1 MSRLERFADWVDGFD
16 IADAP
21 DDVVERAKLQ
31 VCNVLAAAYAG
42 GGTGDITEE
51 VRRKSPEGDATV
63 LAGEETKTDAVTAY
77 YVNSV
82 LSMRHD
88 YDDYLFM
95 AHSGH
100 SAVLG
105 SLAVAEENGA
115 GGGEL
120 LRAVVAANEL
130 EGRLGASVVVGP
142 HNGQMWSF
150 LHQAGAAAATA
161 VIEDTDAVD
170 SLSMALYNPPFP
182 LEPGFMGGDSKATTA
197 TTGSAG
203 IRAARLAASGAK
215 GAPDVLEAEKGFYDR
230 FSYLPFPEVLS
241 GFGASWVT
249 RSLSYKPY
257 PGCAYVQTPVELIEG
272 FDIDADE
279 VEQVEVETSLLTCGM
294 EEMSRP
300 HRSDE
305 HLPASNVT
313 FSVPYSVALA
323 LHSDGYG
330 PDVLNDGYLRKNRD
344 ELDALASKVELRHDW
359 QHTVDVLDGI
369 SRGVALDGML
379 AERSVR
385 EKISG
390 LRDFREEHSRLSTAS
405 ELTRLLRSGETRD
418 FLDSFTSPLGGDGF
432 NLADASFGDVEF
444 HFGASVEV
452 RAGGEVHT
460 ASSSDHTGAS
470 GRDFEETRDAV
481 YEKLRDEAPET
492 VDADAVIDVVD
503 DLESRGIDEVTEVV
517 SPG

>member
-16 IADAP
+16 IGDAP
-21 DDVVERAKLQ
+21 DDVVESAKLQ
-31 VCNVLAAAYAG
+31 VCNVLAAGYAG
-42 GGTGDITEE
+42 GGTEDITEG
-51 VRRKSPEGDATV
+51 VRKKAPDGNATV
-63 LAGEETKTDAVTAY
+63 LAGEETKMDAVTAY

-100 SAVLG
+100 SAVLA
-105 SLAVAEENGA
+105 SLALAEENGV
-115 GGGEL
+115 GGGEM

-161 VIEDTDAVD
+161 VIEGVD
-170 SLSMALYNPPFP
+170 VAEALSMALYSPPFP

-197 TTGSAG
+197 TTGCAG
-203 IRAARLAASGAK
+203 IRAGRLAASGAR

-241 GFGASWVT
+241 GFGGSWVT

-257 PGCAYVQTPVELIEG
+257 PGCAYVQTPVEIVEG
-272 FDIDADE
+272 FDVDAGE
-279 VEQVEVETSLLTCGM
+279 VERVEVETSLLTCGM

-305 HLPASNVT
+305 HLPPSNVT

-323 LHSDGYG
+323 LHADGYG
-330 PDVLNDGYLRKNRD
+330 TDALTDSYLRQNRD
-344 ELDALASKVELRHDW
+344 EIERLASKVELRHDW

-369 SRGVALDGML
+369 SRGVALDSML

-390 LRDFREEHSRLSTAS
+390 LRDFREEHSRLSTTS
-405 ELTRLLRSGETRD
+405 ELTRLVRSGETRD
-418 FLDSFTSPLGGDGF
+418 FLDSFTSPLGGDEF

-460 ASSSDHTGAS
+460 ARSSDHTGAS
-470 GRDFEETRDAV
+470 GRDFDETRDAV
-481 YEKLRDEAPET
+481 YEKLRDEVPEG
-492 VDADAVIDVVD
+492 VDADAVIDVID
-503 DLESRGIDEVTEVV
+503 SLESREVDEVAEVV
-517 SPG
+517 SSG